1 MTIVDAAEPSQ
12 SGPPVVIPVAAD
24 GVQRATITLD
34 SYSYTPN
41 HLIVEAGK
49 PVELTL
55 TSVTTIDPA
64 QFYHQRPG
72 GKPIRRTGCECRQDG
87 HHEIYTDSAWHISHL
102 LRQTSLA
109 VAQPSRQ
116 RDGREAG
123 SAIGVAT
130 SIETSKQEL
139 LRDLL
144 KQVSRLFYTTLVVVP
159 ADVRDQVSLGYL
171 FARAADT
178 IADTELIDRPRR
190 LDLLGQLKAQFVS
203 DQIAWAQVREIQ
215 QAVGPI
221 QQNSA
226 ERILLE
232 RLEDCFRLF
241 QTFSP
246 DDRRRV
252 QRLMT
257 TLTQGMEMDLA
268 VFPGTSAEDLT
279 VLKTLDDLDRYTYY
293 VAGCV
298 GEFWTDLMCAHR
310 KALASWKV
318 REMSEVGVRFGKGLQ
333 LTNIVKDI
341 AHDLQKG
348 RCYVP
353 APMLA
358 EAGLTARDLLDQR
371 NRPRFQPVLSKLVRM
386 AVEHL
391 DQGWL
396 YTMAIPRFETRL
408 RLSCMWPILSAG
420 ESLKLVMNSPDLLNP
435 AVKVKIPR
443 SKVYQIMALTTFTGA
458 CGYVGTAYWG
468 RLRKQII

>member
-1 MTIVDAAEPSQ
+1 MATNNEAA
-12 SGPPVVIPVAAD
+12 
-24 GVQRATITLD
+24 
-34 SYSYTPN
+34 
-41 HLIVEAGK
+41 
-49 PVELTL
+49 
-55 TSVTTIDPA
+55 
-64 QFYHQRPG
+64 
-72 GKPIRRTGCECRQDG
+72 
-87 HHEIYTDSAWHISHL
+87 
-102 LRQTSLA
+102 
-109 VAQPSRQ
+109 
-116 RDGREAG
+116 
-123 SAIGVAT
+123 
-130 SIETSKQEL
+130 KQEL

-178 IADTELIDRPRR
+178 IADTELIDRSRR

-203 DQIAWAQVREIQ
+203 DQIAWTQVQEIQ
-215 QAVGPI
+215 QAVGPA
-221 QQNSA
+221 QQNPS

-232 RLEDCFRLF
+232 RLEDCFRLL
-241 QTFSP
+241 QVFSP
-246 DDRRRV
+246 DDRRRI

-268 VFPGTSAEDLT
+268 VFPGTTAAELT
-279 VLKTLDDLDRYTYY
+279 GLKTLEDLDRYTYY

-310 KALASWKV
+310 KALAHWKV
-318 REMSEVGVRFGKGLQ
+318 REMSEAGVRFGKGLQ
-333 LTNIVKDI
+333 LTNIVKDL
-341 AHDLQKG
+341 AHDLHNG

-353 APMLA
+353 EPLLA
-358 EAGLTARDLLDQR
+358 EAGLTAQDLLDQR
-371 NRPRFQPVLSKLVRM
+371 NRARFQPVLRKLVRM

-396 YTMAIPRFETRL
+396 YTMSLPRGEVRL

-458 CGYVGTAYWG
+458 CGHVGTAYWG
-468 RLRKQII
+468 HLRKQII

>member
-1 MTIVDAAEPSQ
+1 M
-12 SGPPVVIPVAAD
+12 
-24 GVQRATITLD
+24 
-34 SYSYTPN
+34 
-41 HLIVEAGK
+41 
-49 PVELTL
+49 
-55 TSVTTIDPA
+55 
-64 QFYHQRPG
+64 
-72 GKPIRRTGCECRQDG
+72 
-87 HHEIYTDSAWHISHL
+87 
-102 LRQTSLA
+102 
-109 VAQPSRQ
+109 
-116 RDGREAG
+116 
-123 SAIGVAT
+123 AT

-159 ADVRDQVSLGYL
+159 ADVRDQVSLAYL

-203 DQIAWAQVREIQ
+203 DQLTWTQVREIQ

-232 RLEDCFRLF
+232 RLEDCFKLL

-246 DDRRRV
+246 DDRRCIH
-252 QRLMT
+252 RLMT
-257 TLTQGMEMDLA
+257 TLTQGMEMDLV
-268 VFPGTSAEDLT
+268 VFHGKSAEDL
-279 VLKTLDDLDRYTYY
+279 VALKTLDDLDRYTYY

-310 KALASWKV
+310 TALASWKV
-318 REMSEVGVRFGKGLQ
+318 REMSEVGVRYGKGLQ
-333 LTNIVKDI
+333 LTNIIKDV

-358 EAGLTARDLLDQR
+358 EAGLKPRDLLNQE
-371 NRPRFQPVLSKLVRM
+371 NLSRFRPVLSQLVRM
-386 AVEHL
+386 ATEHL
-391 DQGWL
+391 DQGWM
-396 YTMAIPRFETRL
+396 YTMAIPRREIRL

-435 AVKVKIPR
+435 AVRVKIPR
-443 SKVYQIMALTTFTGA
+443 SQVYQIMALTTGTFA
-458 CGYVGTAYWG
+458 CSYVGTAYWG

>member
-1 MTIVDAAEPSQ
+1 M
-12 SGPPVVIPVAAD
+12 
-24 GVQRATITLD
+24 
-34 SYSYTPN
+34 
-41 HLIVEAGK
+41 
-49 PVELTL
+49 
-55 TSVTTIDPA
+55 
-64 QFYHQRPG
+64 
-72 GKPIRRTGCECRQDG
+72 
-87 HHEIYTDSAWHISHL
+87 
-102 LRQTSLA
+102 
-109 VAQPSRQ
+109 
-116 RDGREAG
+116 
-123 SAIGVAT
+123 AT

-159 ADVRDQVSLGYL
+159 ADVRDQVSLAYL

-190 LDLLGQLKAQFVS
+190 LDLLGQLKAQFMS

-215 QAVGPI
+215 HAVGPI
-221 QQNSA
+221 QQNAA

-232 RLEDCFRLF
+232 RLEDCFTLF
-241 QTFSP
+241 QTFSSN
-246 DDRRRV
+246 DRRRV
-252 QRLMT
+252 QQLMT
-257 TLTQGMEMDLA
+257 TLTQGMEMDLV
-268 VFPGTSAEDLT
+268 VFPGTSAGDLT
-279 VLKTLDDLDRYTYY
+279 ALKTLDDLDRYTYY

-310 KALASWKV
+310 KALSSWKV

-353 APMLA
+353 TPMLA

-371 NRPRFQPVLSKLVRM
+371 NRARFQPVLSKLVRM

-396 YTMAIPRFETRL
+396 YTMSIPRYETRL

-420 ESLKLVMNSPDLLNP
+420 ESLKLIMHSPDLLNP

-443 SKVYQIMALTTFTGA
+443 SKVYQIMALTTGTFA
-458 CGYVGTAYWG
+458 CGPTGTAYWG
-468 RLRKQII
+468 HLRKQII

>member
-1 MTIVDAAEPSQ
+1 
-12 SGPPVVIPVAAD
+12 
-24 GVQRATITLD
+24 
-34 SYSYTPN
+34 
-41 HLIVEAGK
+41 
-49 PVELTL
+49 
-55 TSVTTIDPA
+55 
-64 QFYHQRPG
+64 
-72 GKPIRRTGCECRQDG
+72 
-87 HHEIYTDSAWHISHL
+87 
-102 LRQTSLA
+102 
-109 VAQPSRQ
+109 
-116 RDGREAG
+116 
-123 SAIGVAT
+123 VAT
-130 SIETSKQEL
+130 SIEPSKQEL

-159 ADVRDQVSLGYL
+159 ADVRDQVSLAYL

-178 IADTELIDRPRR
+178 IADTELIDRSHR
-190 LDLLGQLKAQFVS
+190 LELLCLLKRQFAS
-203 DQIAWAQVREIQ
+203 DQITWTQIREIQ
-215 QAVGPI
+215 RAVGPI
-221 QQNSA
+221 QQNTS

-232 RLEDCFRLF
+232 RLEDCFKLF

-246 DDRRRV
+246 NDRHRV

-257 TLTQGMEMDLA
+257 TLTQGMEMDLT
-268 VFPGTSAEDLT
+268 VFGTSADNLT
-279 VLKTLDDLDRYTYY
+279 ALNTLDDLDRYTYY

-353 APMLA
+353 SSMLA
-358 EAGLTARDLLDQR
+358 EAGLTTRDLLEHQ
-371 NRPRFQPVLSKLVRM
+371 NRARFQPVLSKLIRM

-396 YTMAIPRFETRL
+396 YTMAIPRYETRL

-420 ESLKLVMNSPDLLNP
+420 ESLKLVMHSPNLLNP

-443 SKVYQIMALTTFTGA
+443 SKVYKIMSLTTSTIA
-458 CGYVGTAYWG
+458 CGYTGTAYWG